1 MKTQFSAFAIS
12 AIILS
17 AVASTD
23 PVNLPATKEA
33 SKVEQAQSTDFAFF
47 RTHRQGKGIVA
58 TWGVTSNT
66 GIARFSV
73 KKTNEDPSDPYA
85 YWKKFPAPPAMDQGR
100 TNARTKMCFPV
111 LVITGLW
118 QRWSMELQSN
128 QEYGLFTLLNID
140 QSNS

>member
-85 YWKKFPAPPAMDQGR
+85 YWEEVSSTSCNGSRSYKCQDQNVFPGFSHYRVVAEMVDGTTVESGVR
-100 TNARTKMCFPV
+100 TVHIVKH
-111 LVITGLW
+111 
-118 QRWSMELQSN
+118 
-128 QEYGLFTLLNID
+128 
-140 QSNS
+140 